1 MANYI
6 REYGRNSLELM
17 FRFIVDIPFGIMQ
30 SKVKDERKW
39 IPMATILPF
48 NGILYN
54 TQLIGEAANV
64 TAPPYDVI
72 SPDEQATF
80 HERHPNNVIR
90 LILNPQTDADTVTNN
105 PHTRSANFFRQW
117 IAEGILQRDNQE
129 ALYLKAITYIHGS
142 ETITRYGLTARVGI
156 EPFEKRIVLPHEKT
170 FSKVKS
176 ERLHLLKATHC
187 NYCPIFSLYPDDGDI
202 FATLRKAVA
211 DRDPIVNFIDDQ
223 NHRHRLWRITDPE
236 IHRQVTES
244 MQPKR
249 LFIADGHHRYETAL
263 NFRNHLKDTD
273 PSFDEKHPANYVMMY
288 LCSMSDPGLIIL
300 PAHRLVK
307 AVSAQKLEKALGASK
322 TYFDVARYPFGANN
336 RQAIEETF
344 LADLHDKADCPSI
357 GIHSRH
363 SQAFYLLSL
372 KSGVM
377 NDLFGEE
384 LDESVRNLDVTVLT
398 RLLFMKILGFDQ
410 ERLDD
415 ETLIE
420 YASTADKAFA
430 AIDSGEYDV
439 AFILNPTRIE
449 QVQEVAQKGLIMPR
463 KSTYFYPKVRSGLV
477 MNILT
482 PDGKPVYT
490 ENIPSA

>member
-1 MANYI
+1 
-6 REYGRNSLELM
+6 
-17 FRFIVDIPFGIMQ
+17 
-30 SKVKDERKW
+30 
-39 IPMATILPF
+39 MATVLPF

-54 TQLIGEAANV
+54 EQILCEAADV

-72 SPDEQATF
+72 SPDEQKAF
-80 HERHPNNVIR
+80 HDRHPNNVIR
-90 LILNPQTDADTVTNN
+90 LILNPKTDVDTDTDN
-105 PHTRSANFFRQW
+105 PHTRSAGFFKTW
-117 IAEGILQRDNQE
+117 MTEGILQRDDQT
-129 ALYLKAITYIHGS
+129 ALYLKAITYTHGA

-176 ERLHLLKATHC
+176 ERLQLLKATHC

-202 FATLRKAVA
+202 FATLGDAVA
-211 DRDPIVNFIDDQ
+211 DLDPIVDFVDDQ
-223 NHRHRLWRITDPE
+223 DHRHRLWRIADPTVHQR
-236 IHRQVTES
+236 ITEA

-263 NFRNHLKDTD
+263 NFRNYLKETD
-273 PSFDEKHPANYVMMY
+273 PSFDENHPANYVMMY

-307 AVSAQKLEKALGASK
+307 AVGTQEVEKALDASK
-322 TYFDVARYPFGANN
+322 TYFDVSRYPFDTGN
-336 RQAIEETF
+336 RQAVEETF
-344 LADLHDKADCPSI
+344 MADLHAGVDRPTI
-357 GIHSRH
+357 GIHTRYA
-363 SQAFYLLSL
+363 QVFYLLSL
-372 KSGVM
+372 KPGVM
-377 NDLFGEE
+377 DDLFREE
-384 LDESVRNLDVTVLT
+384 LDESLRQLDVTVLT

-415 ETLIE
+415 ETLIG

-430 AIDSGEYDV
+430 AIDSEAYDV

-463 KSTYFYPKVRSGLV
+463 KSTYFYPKVKSGLV

-482 PDGKPVYT
+482 PDGNP
-490 ENIPSA
+490 I